1 MGFGAGIA
9 ALIWLIVPL
18 EEVKAAFCP
27 AVPVNVRTVSDPD
40 GSLGILAK
48 S

>member
-1 MGFGAGIA
+1 MGFGADIA
-9 ALIWLIVPL
+9 VLIWLIVPL

-27 AVPVNVRTVSDPD
+27 VVPVNVRMVSDPD
-40 GSLGILAK
+40 GSLDILAK